1 MEKQQLIGQREAASA
16 YYKRLPNLEERASLG
31 DDDDSITLSDRF
43 LTDSV
48 PSRLGVNVP
57 LNSIPK
63 LSQHNKSDLINNEFE
78 GNP

>member
-1 MEKQQLIGQREAASA
+1 VED
-16 YYKRLPNLEERASLG
+16 RASID
-31 DDDDSITLSDRF
+31 DDDDSNTLSDRF

-57 LNSIPK
+57 LNSMPK
-63 LSQHNKSDLINNEFE
+63 LSQHNKSDLVNHELE

>member
-1 MEKQQLIGQREAASA
+1 MED
-16 YYKRLPNLEERASLG
+16 RASID
-31 DDDDSITLSDRF
+31 DDDDSNTLSDRF

-57 LNSIPK
+57 LNSMPK
-63 LSQHNKSDLINNEFE
+63 LSQHNKSDLVNHELE